1 MKHLFLPILTAASLL
16 AASCTDYRSQIDQ
29 LQQEIDQISDNLEL
43 IESVTDNLGALRDVL
58 DILEAGDFIISA
70 APAADG
76 YDFEFKTN
84 GKLNV
89 GSRTAGVSVGFA
101 DGAYFWTL
109 DGQPIK
115 DASGARLPIA
125 VSPIFHARESGIE
138 LSADGGKSW
147 MAADGR
153 ANSVITSVQE
163 TATKISITFL
173 GGTVVAFPKEEDLE
187 IVLSGDGSTLASTG
201 RLDVDY
207 LVSGCTDGCT
217 VVVGPAQGLLSEVH
231 PETAVKGV
239 ISFVRY
245 AITDE
250 VADKVRIFVSD
261 GKGKMVSTE
270 LEFASLATDE
280 SFPVLNPVWEAY
292 SIDALG
298 GVAEVEINTNL
309 DYEIEVEEGAT
320 WLSHSGS
327 KALRT
332 DKIVFSATAN
342 DTGRMRSA
350 AITIS
355 SGAYYKVAF
364 IYQDV
369 PPQMP
374 GQNLSAGGTANCYIV
389 PAAGDYYFDATVM
402 GCGPGGIMPE
412 GGFHTADARLNPA
425 GVEIMMEFGDEP
437 LIENLRLEDGKVHFH
452 ATGAKG
458 NITVYVAAEDGSVI
472 WSWHLWCTDMPEE
485 ISFSADGRNIFTF
498 LDRNLGATGAAASD
512 GEATYGLYYQWG
524 RKDPFCV
531 EDFAGMAANG
541 PQSIEYSINRPFM
554 AFRTGD
560 SITPDWLGTYNDYL
574 WGNPDY
580 YRTHPMAEMVK
591 TIYDPCPAGYMV
603 PPAHVFAFLRDKS
616 RITFVEN
623 GLNVRGELGQT
634 GFFPYSGG
642 VLGSVWDGWGGTSA
656 EACLVLWNSS
666 AARYYLRDNDGA
678 AVARVAKNSG
688 SAEFNKADL
697 RARGIPVR
705 CIKQQ

>member
-1 MKHLFLPILTAASLL
+1 M

-43 IESVTDNLGALRDVL
+43 IESVTDNLGALRNVL

-147 MAADGR
+147 VAASGSAD
-153 ANSVITSVQE
+153 SVITSVQE
-163 TATKISITFL
+163 DATKISITFL
-173 GGTVVAFPKEEDLE
+173 GGTVVDFPKEKTLS
-187 IVLSGDGSTLASTG
+187 VSLSGDGATMASDGTASVDFLILG
-201 RLDVDY
+201 EGDSYSVTAIVPRLWRYDIKWENSCKGTIEFVAPEA
-207 LVSGCTDGCT
+207 SSET
-217 VVVGPAQGLLSEVH
+217 VRLYFG
-231 PETAVKGV
+231 
-239 ISFVRY
+239 
-245 AITDE
+245 
-250 VADKVRIFVSD
+250 D
-261 GKGKMVSTE
+261 GKGHI
-270 LEFASLATDE
+270 LATDVDFSLLTVDE
-280 SFPVLNPVWEAY
+280 SFPVMYPAWEAY
-292 SIDALG
+292 SIASG
-298 GVAEVEINTNL
+298 GGSVEVELGTNL
-309 DYEIEVEEGAT
+309 DYEISLVGDGSQ
-320 WLSHSGS
+320 WLSLPDT
-327 KALRT
+327 KAVRT
-332 DKIVFSATAN
+332 DRLVFSASAN
-342 DTGRMRSA
+342 LSGEMRSA
-350 AITIS
+350 TVVFASGTYTRTII
-355 SGAYYKVAF
+355 
-364 IYQDV
+364 IYQSC
-369 PPQMP
+369 QAQLP

-485 ISFSADGRNIFTF
+485 VSFSADGRNIFTF

-531 EDFAGMAANG
+531 EDFASMAANG
-541 PQSIEYSINRPFM
+541 PKSIEYSINRPFM

-574 WGNPDY
+574 WGNPDF

-623 GLNVRGELGQT
+623 GLNVRGEFGQT